1 MRKSCRWL
9 GCAALMCFA
18 TLDLSGSCSSALE
31 AGFKLPW
38 RKDRSST
45 TKKETK
51 STAEESSDLLAK
63 ARAYERA
70 GDFPNATRAYRQ
82 YLEQGGEPQAIKK
95 ADDNNKAVTQTDT
108 ATAPTKSREKSTEDG
123 LFSGL
128 RAKPEAR
135 LTSKSKENS
144 FKKSKDPNF
153 ERNLGLPESGNVEDP
168 WATQPG
174 DESPSVAN
182 STVKDESTAARAEA
196 TPSQNRSMS
205 GTAAKGKQTAGTE
218 AKIASNSKSQL
229 PEGVTKE
236 SLDNLLDLDSGDL
249 NWGDEP
255 KPSDGDLPADAGSP
269 VDVAATDAASSDAEL
284 PDAPW
289 AQPAK
294 PAETPA
300 PQQTADAS
308 LPLIDF
314 NTKETVEPSK
324 QEVVAETPSS
334 VNSADDWT
342 NTPIDTPA
350 KAPRIVAAKS
360 QPAESETEAFAPPII
375 ESEEEL
381 SPPNKPQPQRTASWA
396 VDEGVSTAAD
406 LDESAQRPLAS
417 RCLNC
422 EPWVYA
428 QVVKLDSSDPEVR
441 KEGLDRLAD
450 MGRKAHPAASAI
462 RVILKDSDPFVRA
475 HAAWTWWQV
484 ENEAFGSVET
494 LKTLLKDSDANVVEL
509 ACYILGDIG
518 APADSTV
525 EALALLRDHSDGAT
539 KVQAAEALIRIS
551 GTDEKS
557 LKVLTTAMKSKDGQ
571 VRWSAAVALGRCRG
585 SQSPDAIVTALTG
598 ALKDVD
604 PEVRS
609 AAALSLGGLGKD
621 AEKAKPELQR
631 IASSDTAQV
640 REAALAALACLKL

>member
-18 TLDLSGSCSSALE
+18 ALDLSGSCSTSLE

-45 TKKETK
+45 TKKDTK

-95 ADDNNKAVTQTDT
+95 SGENNGAVTQSDSKT
-108 ATAPTKSREKSTEDG
+108 ATSRSRDKSAEGG
-123 LFSGL
+123 LLPGL
-128 RAKPEAR
+128 RGKSDAR
-135 LTSKSKENS
+135 LTSKSKENPV
-144 FKKSKDPNF
+144 KKAKDSNF
-153 ERNLGLPESGNVEDP
+153 ENNLGLSESGTVEDP
-168 WATQPG
+168 WANQPAA
-174 DESPSVAN
+174 ESESVAKDTTSSPEHSKNGIN
-182 STVKDESTAARAEA
+182 SKARQA
-196 TPSQNRSMS
+196 
-205 GTAAKGKQTAGTE
+205 AGTE
-218 AKIASNSKSQL
+218 AKIASNSKSQ
-229 PEGVTKE
+229 PPSGATKE
-236 SLDNLLDLDSGDL
+236 SLDNLLDLDPGEL

-255 KPSDGDLPADAGSP
+255 QLPAGDLPADAGSSAE
-269 VDVAATDAASSDAEL
+269 VAQTDAPASDTEL

-289 AQPAK
+289 AQSAES
-294 PAETPA
+294 AETPA
-300 PQQTADAS
+300 PKQTAEAG

-314 NTKETVEPSK
+314 GAKDAADPPEAVD
-324 QEVVAETPSS
+324 VADSQSTDKP
-334 VNSADDWT
+334 ADDWT
-342 NTPIDTPA
+342 NTPAASPATPP
-350 KAPRIVAAKS
+350 KIVAADDN
-360 QPAESETEAFAPPII
+360 PPESEAEEFAPPII
-375 ESEEEL
+375 ESEEKL
-381 SPPNKPQPQRTASWA
+381 SPPKKPQPQRTASWA

-406 LDESAQRPLAS
+406 LEESANQPLAT
-417 RCLNC
+417 RCQGC

-450 MGRKAHPAASAI
+450 MGRKAHPAASAV
-462 RVILKDSDPFVRA
+462 RVILKDPDPFVRA

-484 ENEAFGSVET
+484 ENDASASVET

-518 APADSTV
+518 APADSTAD
-525 EALALLRDHSDGAT
+525 ALALLRDHSDGAT

-551 GTDEKS
+551 GLDEKS

-585 SQSPDAIVTALTG
+585 SQSPDAIVTSLTG

>member
-18 TLDLSGSCSSALE
+18 ALDLSGSCSSALE

-45 TKKETK
+45 TKKDTK

-82 YLEQGGEPQAIKK
+82 YLDQGGEPQAIKK
-95 ADDNNKAVTQTDT
+95 ADENSQTVTQSDNKA
-108 ATAPTKSREKSTEDG
+108 AASNSREKSAEGG
-123 LFSGL
+123 LLSGL
-128 RAKPEAR
+128 RGKPDAQ
-135 LTSKSKENS
+135 LTSKSKETPN
-144 FKKSKDPNF
+144 KKSKDPNF
-153 ERNLGLPESGNVEDP
+153 ERNLGLSESGTVEDP
-168 WATQPG
+168 WANQPAETSETVATNTKKN
-174 DESPSVAN
+174 ES
-182 STVKDESTAARAEA
+182 STAESDAA
-196 TPSQNRSMS
+196 PSQNRSMS
-205 GTAAKGKQTAGTE
+205 GTHAKV
-218 AKIASNSKSQL
+218 ASKSKSQL

-255 KPSDGDLPADAGSP
+255 KPADKDLPADAGSP
-269 VDVAATDAASSDAEL
+269 AEVAQSDTASPDTEL

-289 AQPAK
+289 AATAK

-314 NTKETVEPSK
+314 NSKDAAEPAK
-324 QEVVAETPSS
+324 AEEVAETQATEKPS
-334 VNSADDWT
+334 DDWA
-342 NTPIDTPA
+342 NTPVDPPA
-350 KAPRIVAAKS
+350 SPPKIAAADR
-360 QPAESETEAFAPPII
+360 QPAENETEEFAPPII
-375 ESEEEL
+375 ESEEML
-381 SPPNKPQPQRTASWA
+381 SPPKKPEPKQTASWA

-406 LDESAQRPLAS
+406 LEDSAKQPLAT
-417 RCLNC
+417 RCQNC

-428 QVVKLDSSDPEVR
+428 QVVKLDSSDPDVR

-462 RVILKDSDPFVRA
+462 RVILKDPDPFVRA

-484 ENEAFGSVET
+484 ENDAFGSVET

-518 APADSTV
+518 APADSTI
-525 EALALLRDHSDGAT
+525 EALTLLRDHSDGAT

-585 SQSPDAIVTALTG
+585 SQSADAIVTALTG